1 MQFIEFKKEHFVH
14 DEKNG
19 NYFLEIPKEEVGFG
33 EIKVQKKQEDETLS
47 EIKYEITDDLNHVK
61 ITLENPQ
68 DIRVNF

>member
-47 EIKYEITDDLNHVK
+47 EMEYEITDDLNHVK

>member
-33 EIKVQKKQEDETLS
+33 EIKIQKKQEDETLS
-47 EIKYEITDDLNHVK
+47 EMEYEITDDLNQVK
-61 ITLENPQ
+61 ITVENPQ

>member
-33 EIKVQKKQEDETLS
+33 EIKVQKKQDDETLA
-47 EIKYEITDDLNHVK
+47 EIDCEIIDDLNQIK
-61 ITLENPQ
+61 IILDDPQ

>member
-47 EIKYEITDDLNHVK
+47 EMEYEITDDLNHVK
-61 ITLENPQ
+61 ITLESPQ

>member
-19 NYFLEIPKEEVGFG
+19 NYFLEIPKEEIGFG

-47 EIKYEITDDLNHVK
+47 EMEYEITDDLNHVK

-68 DIRVNF
+68 NIRVNF